1 MTDKT
6 NHDETMD
13 MLTAAGEERAAS
25 STELHALHRRV
36 TSVEDALAS
45 NTKLTQS
52 VGDDTRELLELFI
65 AAKGGFKVMG
75 WLGEGLK
82 WLGIVATA
90 LAAIW
95 AATHSGRGS

>member
-6 NHDETMD
+6 NHAETME
-13 MLTAAGEERAAS
+13 MLTTATEERAAS
-25 STELHALHRRV
+25 STELHALGERV
-36 TSVEDALAS
+36 TSVEEALAS
-45 NTKLTQS
+45 NTKLTKAA
-52 VGDDTRELLELFI
+52 GEDTRELLALFI

-90 LAAIW
+90 VAAIW
-95 AATHSGRGS
+95 AATHSGKGS